1 MALKSSLSPSTKK
14 GDQVV
19 DLTGYHGKGCDAV
32 ADVFG
37 RAVGA
42 TTQTVHKPEF
52 NKPALNRNVLKH

>member
-1 MALKSSLSPSTKK
+1 MALKIITITIDEE